1 MDRNEIVDILNGMCE
16 RCLIRGLIS
25 TLDDVKTLY
34 DVFDRFRKNRYT
46 NDVDYSNDIVYLYN
60 LGVKL
65 HESGNTSLEESYSI
79 YSAILSADR
88 VDFVETVDDLKS
100 EVDIIDISDIGS

>member
-1 MDRNEIVDILNGMCE
+1 M
-16 RCLIRGLIS
+16 
-25 TLDDVKTLY
+25 DDVKTLY

-100 EVDIIDISDIGS
+100 EVDIIDISDISS